1 MAVKPKNS
9 RKTTGRRPNVSS
21 PENVA
26 GEPVPKRFKS
36 APSSKR
42 SAKLFNDTETSMLK
56 NRFKDAIKGKEVPS
70 YAAIVKEIMD
80 VTELDKLRMGKDDPK
95 TGKKITIGGV
105 IEKISAVLRSYKKV
119 LDRI

>member
-1 MAVKPKNS
+1 
-9 RKTTGRRPNVSS
+9 
-21 PENVA
+21 
-26 GEPVPKRFKS
+26 
-36 APSSKR
+36 
-42 SAKLFNDTETSMLK
+42 MLK